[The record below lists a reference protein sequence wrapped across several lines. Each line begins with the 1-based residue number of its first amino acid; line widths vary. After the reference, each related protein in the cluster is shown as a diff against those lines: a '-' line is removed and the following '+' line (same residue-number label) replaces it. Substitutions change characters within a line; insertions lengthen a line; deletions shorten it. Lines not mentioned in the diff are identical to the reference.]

1 MKKVI
6 RCAGPVI
13 ALGLA
18 TASLVAAPASAT
30 TFCVPTFRADCPNSG
45 GNKAEADV
53 EKAMSTEAAD
63 GKADQILIA
72 PGTYTETNA
81 FEPAGGD
88 GGTFEPTGSDKL
100 TIAGAGPGATV
111 LTSGQTGNA
120 YILNLDFNN
129 TREITLRDLTIR
141 APATL
146 PDGGGAAVQAHG
158 AAIGAVANAVD
169 RLAADAGR
177 DAAGHAHR
185 GGQLRARAAAAA
197 RGPRGAHCRGV
208 VYLQPLQEVQDDA
221 RAV

>member
-158 AAIGAVANAVD
+158 DHFENVDLESRNPGTDGISMIGGGSFRDPHTFRVWAID
-169 RLAADAGR
+169 PAGNKDPTPAKRRFRVPHR
-177 DAAGHAHR
+177 D
-185 GGQLRARAAAAA
+185 
-197 RGPRGAHCRGV
+197 
-208 VYLQPLQEVQDDA
+208 
-221 RAV
+221 